1 VPAIKN
7 KLAGDFRESAFEVQL
22 DRYLRHNYSPQQ
34 AHGKTRTDFVIEN
47 DHGERAAVLE
57 IKDGG
62 WRDFRQAVRLITL
75 ASKTTHKTLFVATK
89 GGTDRVFSPMVKKIF
104 QKLPKALGVKTV
116 LIDKDKPQTGAKE
129 ISRTLGIKGTR
140 DFKVIEFD
148 RKAGTIQVSQR
159 NAPQKHYSGLNV
171 KKSPGAPSSHEIVAP
186 GKPPAPSSYEIVA
199 TGKPPATAAEAKAH
213 STFYTLQVKG
223 KGPKGQAAQA
233 RTATLRT
240 RSMGVKPAARSAA
253 SRVAPSQPSPGPR
266 GGSPA
271 GLKGGSSPSRPAG
284 GTPRIATTG
293 KSGGSGPAPGFQ
305 TGTQTGGPVL
315 PGPGILG
322 LGGRGRG

>member
-47 DHGERAAVLE
+47 DHGVRAAVLE

-75 ASKTTHKTLFVATK
+75 ASTTTHKTLFVATK
-89 GGTDRVFSPMVKKIF
+89 GGTDRHFGRVVKLIF
-104 QKLPKALGVKTV
+104 QRLPKALGVKTV

-159 NAPQKHYSGLNV
+159 SAPQKHYSGLNV
-171 KKSPGAPSSHEIVAP
+171 KKGPG
-186 GKPPAPSSYEIVA
+186 APSSYEIVA

-223 KGPKGQAAQA
+223 KGPKALSAQA
-233 RTATLRT
+233 RTAVLKT
-240 RSMGVKPAARSAA
+240 RSMGVKPAARGAA
-253 SRVAPSQPSPGPR
+253 PRVAPSQPSPTPR

-271 GLKGGSSPSRPAG
+271 GPRGGSSPSRAAGGSSPSRPTGSSPGMATG
-284 GTPRIATTG
+284 GR
-293 KSGGSGPAPGFQ
+293 SGGSAPAPGSQ
-305 TGTQTGGPVL
+305 TGTQPGGPAL
-315 PGPGILG
+315 PGPGSLG
-322 LGGRGRG
+322 FGGRGRG